1 MTCATN
7 HPPIEHQEPSCP
19 LCRALW
25 ETGLLRALI
34 SDFGV
39 TLLDMLER
47 GAVVLQECDRPEAT
61 GTRH

>member
-1 MTCATN
+1 M
-7 HPPIEHQEPSCP
+7 P
-19 LCRALW
+19 LVPGAVGD
-25 ETGLLRALI
+25 GLLRALI

-47 GAVVLQECDRPEAT
+47 GAVVLQECDHPEAT